1 MNMEDITGLEIDI
14 TIIQGEDL
22 VAKDRNLLRK
32 RTTSDPYIRVLHNG
46 CCHHKTAVQKKNLNP
61 KWNQESFKIHTG
73 PPANYN
79 NSGKEGHIAFYVY
92 DHDEFSDDDNMG
104 CFSIPLSDYMNKPP
118 TTAWFPVQKN
128 MDVDRNYDCLKASGR
143 IQLSISISV
152 RKRLN
157 VKRGNSQELR
167 GKIQVHL
174 NWELEGAEKTDL
186 DTSCVA
192 INSLGNILME
202 ETVYFADLIN
212 SNGSIRHTGDVQM
225 GGTGKGENIHVDLAS
240 VRPYV
245 TALYFILSVATPGKT
260 FADVESAEVIVKNS
274 QFDLCRFVPTF
285 AGSHTSMFLMR
296 IARDGG
302 AGVWKMTIIEDTD
315 HTARDFGTLIP
326 EIKGYSRDLVP
337 GIQINPTE
345 RVAIMRKGGAV
356 CLEDYVA
363 GKLPESLT
371 FGLAWDVTNGVNID
385 LDASAICLNSS
396 LAPVDIVWFRKLT
409 SDDRAIQHSGDEREG
424 DEVGDDEKIQ
434 IQLGDINPDIK
445 HIAFVINSFSGQEL
459 DDIRLAAC
467 HLFDPTTGV
476 EIAKYKLSNNGDLD
490 KHTALLVATLYR
502 SDKDG
507 WCLRIISEA
516 AQGKVA
522 KDLVDELQGFLIR
535 NPPPPI
541 SRSPEPDIIVNEMPE
556 DVDIVIEANNK

>member
-73 PPANYN
+73 PPANNN

-128 MDVDRNYDCLKASGR
+128 MDVDRNYDCPKASGR

-260 FADVESAEVIVKNS
+260 FADVESAEVIVKDS

-356 CLEDYVA
+356 CLE

-556 DVDIVIEANNK
+556 DVDIVIEAN

>member
-128 MDVDRNYDCLKASGR
+128 MDVDRNYDCPKASGR

-556 DVDIVIEANNK
+556 DVDIVIEAN

>member
-1 MNMEDITGLEIDI
+1 M
-14 TIIQGEDL
+14 
-22 VAKDRNLLRK
+22 
-32 RTTSDPYIRVLHNG
+32 
-46 CCHHKTAVQKKNLNP
+46 NLNP

-73 PPANYN
+73 PPANL
-79 NSGKEGHIAFYVY
+79 SRKEGHIAFYVY
-92 DHDEFSDDDNMG
+92 DHDQFSEDDDMG
-104 CFSIPLSDYMNKPP
+104 CFSIPLSDYIDKPP
-118 TTAWFPVQKN
+118 TTAWFPVQKV
-128 MDVDRNYDCLKASGR
+128 MDIDPNYDCPKASGR
-143 IQLSISISV
+143 IQLSISINV

-167 GKIQVHL
+167 GKIQVNL
-174 NWELEGAEKTDL
+174 NWELEGSANEKTDL

-192 INSLGNILME
+192 INSLGNIIMG
-202 ETVYFADLIN
+202 ETVYFASLSN

-225 GGTGKGENIHVDLAS
+225 GGNGKGENIHVDLAS

-260 FADVESAEVIVKNS
+260 FADVESAEVIVKDS
-274 QFDLCRFVPTF
+274 KFDLCRFVPTF

-296 IARDGG
+296 IARDGP
-302 AGVWKMTIIEDTD
+302 GVWKMTIIEDTD
-315 HTARDFGTLIP
+315 HTARDFGSLIP

-356 CLEDYVA
+356 CLEDYVT
-363 GKLPESLT
+363 GKLLPETLT

-396 LAPVDIVWFRKLT
+396 LAPVDVVWFRKLT

-467 HLFDPTTGV
+467 HLFDPATGTD
-476 EIAKYKLSNNGDLD
+476 IAKYTLSNNGDLD

-502 SDKDG
+502 SDEDG

-516 AQGKVA
+516 AQGRIA

-541 SRSPEPDIIVNEMPE
+541 SRIPEPDIIVNEMPE
-556 DVDIVIEANNK
+556 DVDIVVEAE

>member
-128 MDVDRNYDCLKASGR
+128 MDVDRNYDCPKASGR

-315 HTARDFGTLIP
+315 HTGEYTAYIILF
-326 EIKGYSRDLVP
+326 
-337 GIQINPTE
+337 IQCS
-345 RVAIMRKGGAV
+345 VV
-356 CLEDYVA
+356 C
-363 GKLPESLT
+363 
-371 FGLAWDVTNGVNID
+371 
-385 LDASAICLNSS
+385 
-396 LAPVDIVWFRKLT
+396 
-409 SDDRAIQHSGDEREG
+409 
-424 DEVGDDEKIQ
+424 
-434 IQLGDINPDIK
+434 
-445 HIAFVINSFSGQEL
+445 
-459 DDIRLAAC
+459 
-467 HLFDPTTGV
+467 
-476 EIAKYKLSNNGDLD
+476 
-490 KHTALLVATLYR
+490 
-502 SDKDG
+502 
-507 WCLRIISEA
+507 
-516 AQGKVA
+516 
-522 KDLVDELQGFLIR
+522 
-535 NPPPPI
+535 
-541 SRSPEPDIIVNEMPE
+541 
-556 DVDIVIEANNK
+556 